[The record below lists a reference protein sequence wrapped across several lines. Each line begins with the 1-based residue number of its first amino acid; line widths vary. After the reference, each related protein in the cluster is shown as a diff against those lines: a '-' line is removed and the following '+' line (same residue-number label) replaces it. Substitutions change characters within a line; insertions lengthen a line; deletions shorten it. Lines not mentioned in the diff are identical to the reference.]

1 MDNIKNDQYYV
12 DKVII
17 EIEFLIKHTEDIS
30 KKEFWS
36 TEYAVMPT
44 TLLTTLLDCDILPL
58 RWFVWKLIN

>member
-30 KKEFWS
+30 KKEF
-36 TEYAVMPT
+36 
-44 TLLTTLLDCDILPL
+44 
-58 RWFVWKLIN
+58 